1 MVQNFPF
8 IKCKSFLKCEFNLNF
23 VSLLWKKNFFVFCIS
38 FQRKESASRQRPIGY
53 ESYLCYFR
61 CLTMS
66 SFCRCNAKLTSL
78 HFSFFICVSQQKS
91 IKRCRF
97 LCFVVEILKLQMAGC
112 NDMQM
117 NWKSAL
123 KPLKLFLFLLIFCNF
138 HLKRMI
144 Y

>member
-78 HFSFFICVSQQKS
+78 HFSFLFA
-91 IKRCRF
+91 F
-97 LCFVVEILKLQMAGC
+97 LNKKHKTMLVFVVEILKLQMAGC
-112 NDMQM
+112 YDMQM

-123 KPLKLFLFLLIFCNF
+123 KLLKLFLFYWSSATFT
-138 HLKRMI
+138 
-144 Y
+144 